1 MPIRFLNGQSNVFA
15 AANPFEVSEYVRA
28 NVGSAQPAPA
38 ARQRRQR
45 LARPPPRGTL
55 DLCRL
60 SYGAQARVLS
70 GEPRRHLPRP
80 VHPAGYCSYT
90 LANRTLDLPAGHVL
104 VLNPDEPVDL
114 NYSDNC
120 EKFIVHIPSAMLD
133 DACTEHRW
141 FQAQRAH
148 QFSPEPQR
156 FEDIDSL
163 LLLLRLLCEEAESEL
178 ATPQMLQHY
187 CRVVT
192 TKLMVMLKHNVSMV
206 APTRHAP
213 SFERLV
219 NPIERNIKPRSQR
232 RGSRPLRRAEPA
244 LALPAVRE
252 EREDDAEELRAP
264 EEAREGA
271 FDPERP
277 GPGLSERHRS
287 RARVRL
293 LASGP
298 LLRALQVHLR
308 RAALAVD
315 PLPPAPGRTLN
326 AARRPPPGA
335 A

>member
-28 NVGSAQPAPA
+28 NVGSHSLRLPRASDASA
-38 ARQRRQR
+38 SLSHRR
-45 LARPPPRGTL
+45 AGTL

-70 GEPRRHLPRP
+70 ESLGDIYHAQFILQ
-80 VHPAGYCSYT
+80 GYCSYT

-114 NYSDNC
+114 TYSDNC
-120 EKFIVHIPSAMLD
+120 EKFIVRIPSSMLD

-141 FQAQRAH
+141 FKPNERIK
-148 QFSPEPQR
+148 FSPEPQR

-213 SFERLV
+213 SFERLE
-219 NPIERNIKPRSQR
+219 NYIERNIKLEL
-232 RGSRPLRRAEPA
+232 GADE
-244 LALPAVRE
+244 LAHYA
-252 EREDDAEELRAP
+252 
-264 EEAREGA
+264 
-271 FDPERP
+271 
-277 GPGLSERHRS
+277 GLSLRS
-287 RARVRL
+287 LYLLFEKNVKTTPKNFVRQKKL
-293 LASGP
+293 EKVHSILNDPAQACP
-298 LLRALQVHLR
+298 NVTAVALEYGFSHLGR
-308 RAALAVD
+308 FSELYKSTYGV
-315 PLPPAPGRTLN
+315 LPSQSIRCRQPQAGR
-326 AARRPPPGA
+326 
-335 A
+335 